1 MCEAVFSHHT
11 ALPDNISPK
20 GEDGYRNR
28 LCCEAAELQEIESYF
43 WEEIIS
49 EEDLIAKLKQNR
61 PLNVKA
67 GFDPTAPDLHLGHTV
82 VLQKM
87 KHFQELGH
95 NVTFL
100 IGDFTGMI
108 GDPTGKSETRKPLI
122 KEQVLA
128 NAETYKEQVFKILD
142 PEKTKICFNSAW
154 LEPLTMKETLSLMAK
169 FTVARIIERDD
180 FQKRYKSG
188 EPIGMHEFM
197 YPIMQGFDSVNM
209 NADIELGGTDQ
220 KFNLLV
226 GRDLLRQY
234 GKEAQVAITMPIIEG
249 LDGVQKMS
257 KSLGNYVGISE
268 SPKDMFGKLMSISDE
283 LMFRYYTLLSDM
295 SLKDIEKMKQD
306 IETGDFPMTAKKNL
320 AKEIVS
326 RYHGTKAGVEA
337 EEEFVRVF
345 SNKNVPTDI
354 QEYKIQ
360 GCFLDIIL
368 ALNFASSKSEARRL
382 AEQGGIHFENE
393 KVYDLTTA
401 PEHEGILKVGKRKFA
416 KLIK

>member
-1 MCEAVFSHHT
+1 MH
-11 ALPDNISPK
+11 D
-20 GEDGYRNR
+20 
-28 LCCEAAELQEIESYF
+28 IESQL
-43 WEEIIS
+43 ELIKRGTAEIIS

-108 GDPTGKSETRKPLI
+108 GDPTGKTRKPLI

-306 IETGDFPMTAKKNL
+306 IETGDFHPMTAKKNL

>member
-1 MCEAVFSHHT
+1 MQ
-11 ALPDNISPK
+11 D
-20 GEDGYRNR
+20 
-28 LCCEAAELQEIESYF
+28 IESQL
-43 WEEIIS
+43 ELIKRGTAEIIS

-108 GDPTGKSETRKPLI
+108 GDPTGKSETRKPLT

-180 FQKRYKSG
+180 FQKRYKAG

-209 NADIELGGTDQ
+209 NTDIELGGTDQ

-268 SPKDMFGKLMSISDE
+268 SPKDMFGKLMSITDE

-306 IETGDFPMTAKKNL
+306 IETGDFHPMTAKKNL
-320 AKEIVS
+320 AREIVS
-326 RYHGTKAGVEA
+326 RYHGTKAGIEA

-345 SNKNVPTDI
+345 SNKNIPTDI

-382 AEQGGIHFENE
+382 AEQGGVHFENE
-393 KVYDLTTA
+393 KVYDLTLT
-401 PEHEGILKVGKRKFA
+401 PEHDGILKVGKRKFA

>member
-1 MCEAVFSHHT
+1 MH
-11 ALPDNISPK
+11 D
-20 GEDGYRNR
+20 
-28 LCCEAAELQEIESYF
+28 IESQL
-43 WEEIIS
+43 ELIKRGTAEIIS

-295 SLKDIEKMKQD
+295 GLKDIEKMKQD
-306 IETGDFPMTAKKNL
+306 IETGDFHPMTAKKNL

>member
-1 MCEAVFSHHT
+1 MQ
-11 ALPDNISPK
+11 D
-20 GEDGYRNR
+20 
-28 LCCEAAELQEIESYF
+28 IESQL
-43 WEEIIS
+43 ELIKRGTAEIIS
-49 EEDLIAKLKQNR
+49 EEDLIAKLKENR

-100 IGDFTGMI
+100 IGDFTGMV
-108 GDPTGKSETRKPLI
+108 GDPTGKSETRKPLT

-142 PEKTKICFNSAW
+142 PEKTKICFNSSW
-154 LEPLTMKETLSLMAK
+154 LEPLTMKEILSLMAK

-180 FQKRYKSG
+180 FQKRYKAG

-209 NADIELGGTDQ
+209 NTDVELGGTDQ

-234 GKEAQVAITMPIIEG
+234 GKQAQVAITMPIIEG

-268 SPKDMFGKLMSISDE
+268 SPKDMFGKLMSITDE

-295 SLKDIEKMKQD
+295 SLKDIAKMKQD
-306 IETGDFPMTAKKNL
+306 IETGDFHPMTAKKNL

-326 RYHGTKAGVEA
+326 RYHGAKAGAEA

-345 SNKNVPTDI
+345 SNKNIPTDI
-354 QEYKIQ
+354 QEYKIH
-360 GCFLDIIL
+360 GCFLDIML

-382 AEQGGIHFENE
+382 AEQGGVHFENE
-393 KVYDLTTA
+393 KVYDLTLT

>member
-1 MCEAVFSHHT
+1 MQ
-11 ALPDNISPK
+11 D
-20 GEDGYRNR
+20 
-28 LCCEAAELQEIESYF
+28 IESQL
-43 WEEIIS
+43 ELIKRGTAEIIS
-49 EEDLIAKLKQNR
+49 EEDLTAKLKQNR
-61 PLNVKA
+61 PLNIKA

-108 GDPTGKSETRKPLI
+108 GDPTGKSETRKPLT

-180 FQKRYKSG
+180 FQKRYKTG

-197 YPIMQGFDSVNM
+197 YPIMQGFDSVQM

-234 GKEAQVAITMPIIEG
+234 GRQAQVAITMPIIEG

-268 SPKDMFGKLMSISDE
+268 SPKDMFGKLMSITDE

-295 SLKDIEKMKQD
+295 SLKDIEKMKRD
-306 IETGDFPMTAKKNL
+306 IENDDFHPMTAKKNL

-326 RYHGTKAGVEA
+326 RYHGTKAGIEA

-345 SNKNVPTDI
+345 SNKNIPADI
-354 QEYKIQ
+354 QEYKIK

-382 AEQGGIHFENE
+382 AEQGGVHFENE
-393 KVYDLTTA
+393 KVYDLTLT
-401 PEHEGILKVGKRKFA
+401 PEHEGILKIGKRKFA

>member
-1 MCEAVFSHHT
+1 MH
-11 ALPDNISPK
+11 D
-20 GEDGYRNR
+20 
-28 LCCEAAELQEIESYF
+28 IESQL
-43 WEEIIS
+43 ELIKRGTAEIIS

-128 NAETYKEQVFKILD
+128 NAETYKEQVFKIL
-142 PEKTKICFNSAW
+142 ETKKTKICFNSAW

-306 IETGDFPMTAKKNL
+306 IETGDFHPMTAKKNL

>member
-1 MCEAVFSHHT
+1 MQ
-11 ALPDNISPK
+11 D
-20 GEDGYRNR
+20 
-28 LCCEAAELQEIESYF
+28 IESQL
-43 WEEIIS
+43 ELIKRGTAEIIS
-49 EEDLIAKLKQNR
+49 EEDLTAKLKQNR
-61 PLNVKA
+61 PLNIKA

-108 GDPTGKSETRKPLI
+108 GDPTGKSETRKPLT

-180 FQKRYKSG
+180 FQKRYKTG

-197 YPIMQGFDSVNM
+197 YPIMQGFDSVQM

-234 GKEAQVAITMPIIEG
+234 GRQAQVAITMPIIEG

-268 SPKDMFGKLMSISDE
+268 SPKDMFGKLMSITDE

-306 IETGDFPMTAKKNL
+306 IETGDFHPMTAKKNL

-326 RYHGTKAGVEA
+326 RYHGTKAGIEA

-345 SNKNVPTDI
+345 SNKNIPTDI
-354 QEYKIQ
+354 QEYKIK

-382 AEQGGIHFENE
+382 AEQGGVHFENE
-393 KVYDLTTA
+393 KVYDLTLI
-401 PEHEGILKVGKRKFA
+401 PEYEGILKICKRKFA

>member
-1 MCEAVFSHHT
+1 MKDINTQLELIRRGT
-11 ALPDNISPK
+11 A
-20 GEDGYRNR
+20 
-28 LCCEAAELQEIESYF
+28 
-43 WEEIIS
+43 EIIS
-49 EEDLIAKLKQNR
+49 EEDLIAKLKENR

-108 GDPTGKSETRKPLI
+108 GDPTGKSETRKPLT

-142 PEKTKICFNSAW
+142 PEKTKICFNSSW
-154 LEPLTMKETLSLMAK
+154 LETMTMKETLSLMAK

-180 FQKRYKSG
+180 FQKRYKAG

-197 YPIMQGFDSVNM
+197 YPIMQGYDSVCM

-234 GKEAQVAITMPIIEG
+234 GKQAQVAVTMPIIEG

-268 SPKDMFGKLMSISDE
+268 SPKDMFGKLMSITDE

-295 SLKDIEKMKQD
+295 SLADIEKMKKD
-306 IETGDFPMTAKKNL
+306 IETGDFHPMQAKKNL
-320 AKEIVS
+320 AREIVT
-326 RYHGTKAGVEA
+326 RYHGSQAGIDA
-337 EEEFVRVF
+337 EEEFVRIF
-345 SNKNVPTDI
+345 SNRNTPTDI
-354 QEYKIQ
+354 QEYKIS
-360 GCFLDIIL
+360 GNFLDIIL

-382 AEQGGIHFENE
+382 AEQGGVHFENE
-393 KVYDLTTA
+393 KIYDLTIT
-401 PEHEGILKVGKRKFA
+401 PDHEGILKVGKRKFA
-416 KLIK
+416 KLVK

>member
-1 MCEAVFSHHT
+1 MQ
-11 ALPDNISPK
+11 D
-20 GEDGYRNR
+20 
-28 LCCEAAELQEIESYF
+28 IESQLALIKRGTA
-43 WEEIIS
+43 EIIS

-108 GDPTGKSETRKPLI
+108 GDPTGKSETRKPLT
-122 KEQVLA
+122 KEQVIA

-142 PEKTKICFNSAW
+142 PEKTKICFNSTW

-180 FQKRYKSG
+180 FQKRYKAG

-209 NADIELGGTDQ
+209 DTDVELGGTDQ

-234 GKEAQVAITMPIIEG
+234 GKETQVAITMPIIEG

-268 SPKDMFGKLMSISDE
+268 SPKEMFGKLMSITDD
-283 LMFRYYTLLSDM
+283 LMFRYYELLSDM
-295 SLKDIEKMKQD
+295 SLQDIEKMKKD
-306 IETGDFPMTAKKNL
+306 IETGDFHPMTAKKNL
-320 AKEIVS
+320 AKEIVA
-326 RYHGTKAGVEA
+326 RYHGTKAGAEA

-345 SNKNVPTDI
+345 SNKNIPTDI
-354 QEYKIQ
+354 EEYKIQ
-360 GCFLDIIL
+360 GTFLDIIL

-382 AEQGGIHFENE
+382 AEQGGVHFENE
-393 KVYDLTTA
+393 KIYDLTTA
-401 PEHEGILKVGKRKFA
+401 PDHEGILKVGKRKFA

>member
-1 MCEAVFSHHT
+1 MH
-11 ALPDNISPK
+11 D
-20 GEDGYRNR
+20 
-28 LCCEAAELQEIESYF
+28 IESQL
-43 WEEIIS
+43 ELMKRGTAEIIS

-306 IETGDFPMTAKKNL
+306 IETGDFHPMTAKKNL

>member
-1 MCEAVFSHHT
+1 MKDINTQLELIRRGT
-11 ALPDNISPK
+11 A
-20 GEDGYRNR
+20 
-28 LCCEAAELQEIESYF
+28 
-43 WEEIIS
+43 EIIS
-49 EEDLIAKLKQNR
+49 EEDLIAKLKENR

-108 GDPTGKSETRKPLI
+108 GDPTGKSETRKPLT

-128 NAETYKEQVFKILD
+128 NAETYKEQVFKILY
-142 PEKTKICFNSAW
+142 PEKTKICFNSSW
-154 LEPLTMKETLSLMAK
+154 LEPMTMKETLSLMAK

-180 FQKRYKSG
+180 FQKRYKAG

-197 YPIMQGFDSVNM
+197 YPIMQGYDSVCM

-234 GKEAQVAITMPIIEG
+234 GKQAQVAVTMPIIEG

-268 SPKDMFGKLMSISDE
+268 SPKDMFGKLMSITDE

-295 SLKDIEKMKQD
+295 SLADIEKMKKD
-306 IETGDFPMTAKKNL
+306 IETGDFHPMQAKKNL
-320 AKEIVS
+320 AREIVT
-326 RYHGTKAGVEA
+326 RYHGSQAGIDA
-337 EEEFVRVF
+337 EEEFVRIF
-345 SNKNVPTDI
+345 SNRNTPTDI
-354 QEYKIQ
+354 QEYKIS
-360 GCFLDIIL
+360 GNFLDIIL

-382 AEQGGIHFENE
+382 AEQGGVHFENE
-393 KVYDLTTA
+393 KIYDLTIT
-401 PEHEGILKVGKRKFA
+401 PDHEGILKVGKRKFA
-416 KLIK
+416 KLVK

>member
-1 MCEAVFSHHT
+1 MEDINTQLELIRRGT
-11 ALPDNISPK
+11 A
-20 GEDGYRNR
+20 
-28 LCCEAAELQEIESYF
+28 
-43 WEEIIS
+43 EIIS
-49 EEDLIAKLKQNR
+49 EEDLIAKLKENR

-108 GDPTGKSETRKPLI
+108 GDPTGKSETRKPLT

-142 PEKTKICFNSAW
+142 PEKTKICFNSSW
-154 LEPLTMKETLSLMAK
+154 LEPMTMKETLSLMAK

-180 FQKRYKSG
+180 FQKRYKAG

-197 YPIMQGFDSVNM
+197 YPIMQGYDSVCM

-234 GKEAQVAITMPIIEG
+234 GKQAQIAITMPIIEG

-268 SPKDMFGKLMSISDE
+268 SPKDMFGKLMSITDE

-295 SLKDIEKMKQD
+295 SLADIEKMKKD
-306 IETGDFPMTAKKNL
+306 IETGDFHPMQAKKNL
-320 AKEIVS
+320 AREIVT
-326 RYHGTKAGVEA
+326 RYHGAQAGLDA
-337 EEEFVRVF
+337 EEEFVRIF
-345 SNKNVPTDI
+345 SNRNTPTDI
-354 QEYKIQ
+354 QEYKIS
-360 GCFLDIIL
+360 GNFLDIIL

-382 AEQGGIHFENE
+382 AEQGGVHFENE
-393 KVYDLTTA
+393 KIYNLTIT
-401 PEHEGILKVGKRKFA
+401 PDHEGILKVGKRKFA
-416 KLIK
+416 KLVK

>member
-1 MCEAVFSHHT
+1 MQ
-11 ALPDNISPK
+11 N
-20 GEDGYRNR
+20 
-28 LCCEAAELQEIESYF
+28 IESKLAIIKRSTA
-43 WEEIIS
+43 EIIS

-108 GDPTGKSETRKPLI
+108 GDPTGKSETRKPLT
-122 KEQVLA
+122 KEQVIA

-142 PEKTKICFNSAW
+142 PEKTKICFNSTW

-180 FQKRYKSG
+180 FQKRYKAG

-209 NADIELGGTDQ
+209 NTDVELGGTDQ

-234 GKEAQVAITMPIIEG
+234 GKETQVAITMPIIEG

-268 SPKDMFGKLMSISDE
+268 SPKEMFGKLMSITDD
-283 LMFRYYTLLSDM
+283 LMFRYYELLSDM
-295 SLKDIEKMKQD
+295 SLQDIEKMKKD
-306 IETGDFPMTAKKNL
+306 IETGDFHPMTAKKNL
-320 AKEIVS
+320 AKEIVA
-326 RYHGTKAGVEA
+326 RYHGTKAGAEA

-345 SNKNVPTDI
+345 SNKNIPTDI
-354 QEYKIQ
+354 EEYKIQ
-360 GCFLDIIL
+360 GTFLDIIL

-382 AEQGGIHFENE
+382 AEQGGVHFENE
-393 KVYDLTTA
+393 KIYDLTTA
-401 PEHEGILKVGKRKFA
+401 PDHEGILKVGKRKFA

>member
-1 MCEAVFSHHT
+1 MH
-11 ALPDNISPK
+11 D
-20 GEDGYRNR
+20 
-28 LCCEAAELQEIESYF
+28 IESQL
-43 WEEIIS
+43 ELIKRGTAEIIS
-49 EEDLIAKLKQNR
+49 EEDVIAKLKQNR

-306 IETGDFPMTAKKNL
+306 IETGDFHPMTAKKNL

>member
-1 MCEAVFSHHT
+1 MH
-11 ALPDNISPK
+11 D
-20 GEDGYRNR
+20 
-28 LCCEAAELQEIESYF
+28 IESQL
-43 WEEIIS
+43 ELIKRGTAEIIS

-108 GDPTGKSETRKPLI
+108 GDPTGKSETRKPLT

-142 PEKTKICFNSAW
+142 PEKTKICYNSAW

-295 SLKDIEKMKQD
+295 SLKDIEKMKHD
-306 IETGDFPMTAKKNL
+306 IETGDFHPMTAKKNL

-393 KVYDLTTA
+393 KVYDLTIA

>member
-1 MCEAVFSHHT
+1 MQ
-11 ALPDNISPK
+11 D
-20 GEDGYRNR
+20 
-28 LCCEAAELQEIESYF
+28 IESQLALIKRGTA
-43 WEEIIS
+43 EIIS

-108 GDPTGKSETRKPLI
+108 GDPTGKSETRKPLT
-122 KEQVLA
+122 KEQVIA

-142 PEKTKICFNSAW
+142 PEKTKICFNSTW

-180 FQKRYKSG
+180 FQKRYKAG

-209 NADIELGGTDQ
+209 NTDVELGGTDQ

-268 SPKDMFGKLMSISDE
+268 SPKEMFGKLMSITDD
-283 LMFRYYTLLSDM
+283 LMFRYYELLSDI
-295 SLKDIEKMKQD
+295 SLQDIEKMKKD
-306 IETGDFPMTAKKNL
+306 IETGDFHPMTAKKNL
-320 AKEIVS
+320 AKEIVA
-326 RYHGTKAGVEA
+326 RYHGTKAGAEA

-345 SNKNVPTDI
+345 SNKNIPKDI
-354 QEYKIQ
+354 EEYKIQ
-360 GCFLDIIL
+360 GTFLDIIL

-393 KVYDLTTA
+393 KIYDLTTV
-401 PEHEGILKVGKRKFA
+401 PDHEGILKVGKRKFA

>member
-1 MCEAVFSHHT
+1 MQ
-11 ALPDNISPK
+11 D
-20 GEDGYRNR
+20 
-28 LCCEAAELQEIESYF
+28 IESQLALIKRGTA
-43 WEEIIS
+43 EIIS

-108 GDPTGKSETRKPLI
+108 GDPTGKSETRKPLT
-122 KEQVLA
+122 KEQVIA

-142 PEKTKICFNSAW
+142 PEKTKICFNSTW

-180 FQKRYKSG
+180 FQKRYKAG

-209 NADIELGGTDQ
+209 NTDVELGGTDQ

-268 SPKDMFGKLMSISDE
+268 SPKEMFGKLMSITDD
-283 LMFRYYTLLSDM
+283 LMFRYYELLSDI
-295 SLKDIEKMKQD
+295 SLQDIEKMKKD
-306 IETGDFPMTAKKNL
+306 IETGDFHPMTAKKNL
-320 AKEIVS
+320 AKEIVA
-326 RYHGTKAGVEA
+326 RYHGTKAGAEA

-345 SNKNVPTDI
+345 SNKNIPTDI
-354 QEYKIQ
+354 EEYKIQ
-360 GCFLDIIL
+360 GTFLDIIL

-393 KVYDLTTA
+393 KIYDLTTA
-401 PEHEGILKVGKRKFA
+401 PDHEGILKVGKRKFA

>member
-1 MCEAVFSHHT
+1 MEDINTQLELIRRGT
-11 ALPDNISPK
+11 A
-20 GEDGYRNR
+20 
-28 LCCEAAELQEIESYF
+28 
-43 WEEIIS
+43 EIIS
-49 EEDLIAKLKQNR
+49 EEDLIAKLKENR

-108 GDPTGKSETRKPLI
+108 GDPTGKSETRKPLT

-142 PEKTKICFNSAW
+142 PEKTKICFNSSW
-154 LEPLTMKETLSLMAK
+154 LEPMTMKETLSLMAK

-180 FQKRYKSG
+180 FQKRYKAG

-197 YPIMQGFDSVNM
+197 YPIMQGYDSVCM

-234 GKEAQVAITMPIIEG
+234 GKQAQIAITMPIIEG

-268 SPKDMFGKLMSISDE
+268 SPKDMFGKLMSITDE

-295 SLKDIEKMKQD
+295 SLADIEKMKKD
-306 IETGDFPMTAKKNL
+306 IETGDFHPMQAKKNL
-320 AKEIVS
+320 AREIVT
-326 RYHGTKAGVEA
+326 RYHGAQAGLDA
-337 EEEFVRVF
+337 EEEFVRIF
-345 SNKNVPTDI
+345 SYSNTPTDI
-354 QEYKIQ
+354 QEYKIS
-360 GCFLDIIL
+360 GNFLDIIL

-382 AEQGGIHFENE
+382 AEQGGVHFENE
-393 KVYDLTTA
+393 KIYDLTIT
-401 PEHEGILKVGKRKFA
+401 PDHEGILKVGKRKFA
-416 KLIK
+416 KLVK

>member
-1 MCEAVFSHHT
+1 MEDINTQLELIRRGT
-11 ALPDNISPK
+11 A
-20 GEDGYRNR
+20 
-28 LCCEAAELQEIESYF
+28 
-43 WEEIIS
+43 EIIS
-49 EEDLIAKLKQNR
+49 EEDLIAKLKENR

-108 GDPTGKSETRKPLI
+108 GDPTGKSETRKPLT

-142 PEKTKICFNSAW
+142 PEKTKICFNSSW
-154 LEPLTMKETLSLMAK
+154 LEPMTMKETLSLMAK

-180 FQKRYKSG
+180 FQKRYKAG

-197 YPIMQGFDSVNM
+197 YPIMQGYDSVCM

-234 GKEAQVAITMPIIEG
+234 GKQAQIAITMPIIEG

-268 SPKDMFGKLMSISDE
+268 SPKDMFGKLMSITDE

-295 SLKDIEKMKQD
+295 SLADIEKMKKD
-306 IETGDFPMTAKKNL
+306 IETGDFHPMQAKKNL
-320 AKEIVS
+320 AREIVT
-326 RYHGTKAGVEA
+326 RYHGAQAGLDA
-337 EEEFVRVF
+337 EEEFVRIF
-345 SNKNVPTDI
+345 SNRNTPTDI
-354 QEYKIQ
+354 QEYKIS
-360 GCFLDIIL
+360 GNFLDIIL

-382 AEQGGIHFENE
+382 AEQGGVHFENE
-393 KVYDLTTA
+393 KIYDLTNT
-401 PEHEGILKVGKRKFA
+401 PDHEGILKVGKRKFA
-416 KLIK
+416 KLVK

>member
-1 MCEAVFSHHT
+1 MQ
-11 ALPDNISPK
+11 D
-20 GEDGYRNR
+20 
-28 LCCEAAELQEIESYF
+28 IESQL
-43 WEEIIS
+43 ELIKRGTAEIIS
-49 EEDLIAKLKQNR
+49 EEDLIAKLKENR

-100 IGDFTGMI
+100 IGDFTGMV
-108 GDPTGKSETRKPLI
+108 GDPTGKSETRKPLT

-142 PEKTKICFNSAW
+142 PEKTKICFNSSW
-154 LEPLTMKETLSLMAK
+154 LEPLTMKEILSLMAK

-180 FQKRYKSG
+180 FQKRYKAG

-209 NADIELGGTDQ
+209 NTDVELGGTDQ

-234 GKEAQVAITMPIIEG
+234 GKQAQVAITMPIIEG
-249 LDGVQKMS
+249 LYGVQKMS

-268 SPKDMFGKLMSISDE
+268 SPKDMFGKLMSITDE
-283 LMFRYYTLLSDM
+283 LMFRYYELLSDM
-295 SLKDIEKMKQD
+295 SLKDIAKMKQD
-306 IETGDFPMTAKKNL
+306 IETGDFHPMTAKKNL

-326 RYHGTKAGVEA
+326 RYHGAKAGAEA

-345 SNKNVPTDI
+345 SNKNIPTDI
-354 QEYKIQ
+354 QEYKIH
-360 GCFLDIIL
+360 GCFLDIML

-382 AEQGGIHFENE
+382 AEQGGVHFENE
-393 KVYDLTTA
+393 KVYDLTLT

>member
-1 MCEAVFSHHT
+1 MH
-11 ALPDNISPK
+11 D
-20 GEDGYRNR
+20 
-28 LCCEAAELQEIESYF
+28 IESQL
-43 WEEIIS
+43 ELIKRGTAEIIS

-100 IGDFTGMI
+100 IGDFTGII

-306 IETGDFPMTAKKNL
+306 IETGDFHPMTAKKNL

>member
-1 MCEAVFSHHT
+1 MQ
-11 ALPDNISPK
+11 D
-20 GEDGYRNR
+20 
-28 LCCEAAELQEIESYF
+28 IESQLALIKRGTA
-43 WEEIIS
+43 EIIS

-108 GDPTGKSETRKPLI
+108 GDPTGKSETRKPLT
-122 KEQVLA
+122 KEQVIA

-142 PEKTKICFNSAW
+142 PEKTKICFNSTW

-180 FQKRYKSG
+180 FQKRYKAG

-209 NADIELGGTDQ
+209 NTDVELGGTDQ

-268 SPKDMFGKLMSISDE
+268 SPKEMFGKLMSITDD
-283 LMFRYYTLLSDM
+283 LMFRYYELLSDM
-295 SLKDIEKMKQD
+295 SLQDIEKMKKD
-306 IETGDFPMTAKKNL
+306 IETGDFHPMTAKKNL
-320 AKEIVS
+320 AKEIVA
-326 RYHGTKAGVEA
+326 RYHGTKAGAEA

-345 SNKNVPTDI
+345 SNKNIPTDI
-354 QEYKIQ
+354 AEYKIQ
-360 GCFLDIIL
+360 GTFLDIIL

-393 KVYDLTTA
+393 KIYDLTTA
-401 PEHEGILKVGKRKFA
+401 PDHEGILKVGKRKFA

>member
-1 MCEAVFSHHT
+1 MEDINTQLELIRRGT
-11 ALPDNISPK
+11 A
-20 GEDGYRNR
+20 
-28 LCCEAAELQEIESYF
+28 
-43 WEEIIS
+43 EIIS
-49 EEDLIAKLKQNR
+49 EEDLIAKLKENR

-67 GFDPTAPDLHLGHTV
+67 GFDPTAPDLHLGHTIIIK
-82 VLQKM
+82 KM

-108 GDPTGKSETRKPLI
+108 GDPTGKSETRKPLT

-142 PEKTKICFNSAW
+142 PEKTKICFNSSW
-154 LEPLTMKETLSLMAK
+154 LEPMTMKETLSLMAK

-180 FQKRYKSG
+180 FQKRYKAG

-197 YPIMQGFDSVNM
+197 YPIMQGYDSVCM

-234 GKEAQVAITMPIIEG
+234 GKQAQIAITMPIIEG

-268 SPKDMFGKLMSISDE
+268 SPKDMFGKLMSITDE

-295 SLKDIEKMKQD
+295 SLADIEKMKKD
-306 IETGDFPMTAKKNL
+306 IETGDFHPMQAKKNL
-320 AKEIVS
+320 AREIVT
-326 RYHGTKAGVEA
+326 RYHGAQAGLDA
-337 EEEFVRVF
+337 EEEFVRIF
-345 SNKNVPTDI
+345 SNRNTPTDI
-354 QEYKIQ
+354 QEYKIS
-360 GCFLDIIL
+360 GNFLDIIL

-382 AEQGGIHFENE
+382 AEQGGVHFENE
-393 KVYDLTTA
+393 KIYDLTIT
-401 PEHEGILKVGKRKFA
+401 PDHEGILKVGKRKFA
-416 KLIK
+416 KLVK

>member
-1 MCEAVFSHHT
+1 MQ
-11 ALPDNISPK
+11 D
-20 GEDGYRNR
+20 
-28 LCCEAAELQEIESYF
+28 IESQL
-43 WEEIIS
+43 ELIKRGTAEIIS
-49 EEDLIAKLKQNR
+49 EEDLIAKLKQDR

-108 GDPTGKSETRKPLI
+108 GDPTGKSETRKPLT

-180 FQKRYKSG
+180 FQKRYKAG

-209 NADIELGGTDQ
+209 NTDIELGGTDQ

-268 SPKDMFGKLMSISDE
+268 SPKDMFGKLMSITDE

-306 IETGDFPMTAKKNL
+306 IETGDFHPMTAKKNL

-326 RYHGTKAGVEA
+326 RYHGTKAGIEA

-345 SNKNVPTDI
+345 SNKNIPTDI

-382 AEQGGIHFENE
+382 AEQGGVHFENE
-393 KVYDLTTA
+393 KVYDLTLT

>member
-1 MCEAVFSHHT
+1 MQ
-11 ALPDNISPK
+11 D
-20 GEDGYRNR
+20 
-28 LCCEAAELQEIESYF
+28 IESQL
-43 WEEIIS
+43 ELIKRGTAEIIS

-100 IGDFTGMI
+100 IGDFTGMV
-108 GDPTGKSETRKPLI
+108 GDPTGKSETRKPLT

-142 PEKTKICFNSAW
+142 PEKTKICFNSSW
-154 LEPLTMKETLSLMAK
+154 LEPLTMKEILSLMAK

-180 FQKRYKSG
+180 FQKRYKAG

-209 NADIELGGTDQ
+209 NTDVELGGTDQ

-234 GKEAQVAITMPIIEG
+234 GKQAQVAITMPIIEG

-268 SPKDMFGKLMSISDE
+268 SPKDMFGKLMSITDE
-283 LMFRYYTLLSDM
+283 LMFRYYELLSDM
-295 SLKDIEKMKQD
+295 NLKDIAKMKQD
-306 IETGDFPMTAKKNL
+306 IETGDFHPMTAKKNL

-326 RYHGTKAGVEA
+326 RYHGAKAGAEA

-345 SNKNVPTDI
+345 SNKNIPTDI
-354 QEYKIQ
+354 QEYKIH
-360 GCFLDIIL
+360 GCFLDIML

-382 AEQGGIHFENE
+382 AEQGGVHFENE
-393 KVYDLTTA
+393 KVYDLTLT

>member
-1 MCEAVFSHHT
+1 MEDINTQLELIRRGT
-11 ALPDNISPK
+11 A
-20 GEDGYRNR
+20 
-28 LCCEAAELQEIESYF
+28 
-43 WEEIIS
+43 EIIS
-49 EEDLIAKLKQNR
+49 EEDLIAKLKENR

-108 GDPTGKSETRKPLI
+108 GDPTGKSETRKPLT

-142 PEKTKICFNSAW
+142 PEKTKICFNSSW
-154 LEPLTMKETLSLMAK
+154 LEPMTMKETLSLMAK

-180 FQKRYKSG
+180 FQKRYKAG

-197 YPIMQGFDSVNM
+197 YPIMQGYDSVCM

-234 GKEAQVAITMPIIEG
+234 GKQAQIAITMPIIEG

-268 SPKDMFGKLMSISDE
+268 SPKDMFGKLMSITDE

-295 SLKDIEKMKQD
+295 SLADIEKMKKD
-306 IETGDFPMTAKKNL
+306 IETGDFHPMQAKKNL
-320 AKEIVS
+320 AREIVT
-326 RYHGTKAGVEA
+326 RYHGAQAGLDA
-337 EEEFVRVF
+337 EEEFVRIF
-345 SNKNVPTDI
+345 SNRNTPTDI
-354 QEYKIQ
+354 QEYKIS
-360 GCFLDIIL
+360 GNFLDIIL

-382 AEQGGIHFENE
+382 AEQGGVHFENE
-393 KVYDLTTA
+393 KIYDLTIT
-401 PEHEGILKVGKRKFA
+401 PDHEGILKVGKRKFA
-416 KLIK
+416 KLVK

>member
-1 MCEAVFSHHT
+1 MQ
-11 ALPDNISPK
+11 D
-20 GEDGYRNR
+20 
-28 LCCEAAELQEIESYF
+28 IESQL
-43 WEEIIS
+43 ELIKRGTAEIIS

-108 GDPTGKSETRKPLI
+108 GDPTGKSETRKPLT

-128 NAETYKEQVFKILD
+128 NAETYKEQVFKILN
-142 PEKTKICFNSAW
+142 PEKTKICFNSSW
-154 LEPLTMKETLSLMAK
+154 LEPLTMKEILSLMAK

-180 FQKRYKSG
+180 FQKRYKAG

-209 NADIELGGTDQ
+209 NTDVELGGTDQ

-234 GKEAQVAITMPIIEG
+234 GKQAQVAITMPIIEG

-268 SPKDMFGKLMSISDE
+268 SPKDMFGKLMSITDE
-283 LMFRYYTLLSDM
+283 LMFRYYELLSDM
-295 SLKDIEKMKQD
+295 SLKDIAKMKQD
-306 IETGDFPMTAKKNL
+306 IETGDFHPMTAKKNL

-326 RYHGTKAGVEA
+326 RYHGTKAGIEA

-345 SNKNVPTDI
+345 SNKNIPTDI
-354 QEYKIQ
+354 QEYKIH

-382 AEQGGIHFENE
+382 AEQGGVHFENE
-393 KVYDLTTA
+393 KVYDLTLT

>member
-1 MCEAVFSHHT
+1 MQ
-11 ALPDNISPK
+11 D
-20 GEDGYRNR
+20 
-28 LCCEAAELQEIESYF
+28 IESQLALIKRGTA
-43 WEEIIS
+43 EIIS

-108 GDPTGKSETRKPLI
+108 GDPTGKSETRKPLT
-122 KEQVLA
+122 KEQVIA

-142 PEKTKICFNSAW
+142 PEKTKICFNSTW

-180 FQKRYKSG
+180 FQKRYKAG

-209 NADIELGGTDQ
+209 NTDVELGGTDQ

-268 SPKDMFGKLMSISDE
+268 SPKEMFGKLMSITDD
-283 LMFRYYTLLSDM
+283 LMFRYYELLSDM
-295 SLKDIEKMKQD
+295 SLQDIEKMKKD
-306 IETGDFPMTAKKNL
+306 IETGDFHPMTAKKNL
-320 AKEIVS
+320 AKEIVA
-326 RYHGTKAGVEA
+326 RYHGTKAGAEA

-345 SNKNVPTDI
+345 SNKNIPTDI
-354 QEYKIQ
+354 EEYKIQ
-360 GCFLDIIL
+360 GTFLDIIL

-393 KVYDLTTA
+393 KIYDLTTV
-401 PEHEGILKVGKRKFA
+401 PDHEGILKVGKRKFA

>member
-1 MCEAVFSHHT
+1 MKDINTQLELIRRGT
-11 ALPDNISPK
+11 A
-20 GEDGYRNR
+20 
-28 LCCEAAELQEIESYF
+28 
-43 WEEIIS
+43 EIIS
-49 EEDLIAKLKQNR
+49 EEDLIAKLKENR

-108 GDPTGKSETRKPLI
+108 GDPTGKSETRKPLT

-142 PEKTKICFNSAW
+142 PEKTKICFNSSW
-154 LEPLTMKETLSLMAK
+154 LEPMTMKETLSLMAK

-180 FQKRYKSG
+180 FQKRYKAG

-197 YPIMQGFDSVNM
+197 YPIMQGYDSVCM

-234 GKEAQVAITMPIIEG
+234 GKQAQVAVTMPIIEG

-268 SPKDMFGKLMSISDE
+268 SPKDMFGKLMSITDE
-283 LMFRYYTLLSDM
+283 LMFRYYTLFSDM
-295 SLKDIEKMKQD
+295 SLADIEKMKKD
-306 IETGDFPMTAKKNL
+306 IETGDFHPMQAKKNL
-320 AKEIVS
+320 AREIVT
-326 RYHGTKAGVEA
+326 RYHGSQAGIDA
-337 EEEFVRVF
+337 EEEFVRIF
-345 SNKNVPTDI
+345 SNRNTPTDI
-354 QEYKIQ
+354 QEYKIS
-360 GCFLDIIL
+360 GNFLDIIL

-382 AEQGGIHFENE
+382 AEQGGVHFENE
-393 KVYDLTTA
+393 KIYDLTIT
-401 PEHEGILKVGKRKFA
+401 PDHEGILKVGKRKFA
-416 KLIK
+416 KLVK

>member
-1 MCEAVFSHHT
+1 MQ
-11 ALPDNISPK
+11 D
-20 GEDGYRNR
+20 
-28 LCCEAAELQEIESYF
+28 IESQL
-43 WEEIIS
+43 ELIKRGTAEIIS
-49 EEDLIAKLKQNR
+49 EEDLIAKLKENR

-100 IGDFTGMI
+100 IGDFTGMV
-108 GDPTGKSETRKPLI
+108 GDPTGKSETRKPLT

-154 LEPLTMKETLSLMAK
+154 LEPLTMKEILSLMAK

-180 FQKRYKSG
+180 FQKRYKAG

-209 NADIELGGTDQ
+209 NTDIELGGTDQ

-234 GKEAQVAITMPIIEG
+234 GKQAQVAITMPIIEG

-268 SPKDMFGKLMSISDE
+268 SPKDMFGKLMSITDE
-283 LMFRYYTLLSDM
+283 LMFRYYELLSDM
-295 SLKDIEKMKQD
+295 SLKDIAKMKQD
-306 IETGDFPMTAKKNL
+306 IETGDFHPMTAKKNL

-326 RYHGTKAGVEA
+326 RYHGAKAGAEA

-345 SNKNVPTDI
+345 SNKNIPTDI
-354 QEYKIQ
+354 QEYKIH
-360 GCFLDIIL
+360 GCFLDIML

-382 AEQGGIHFENE
+382 AEQGGVHFENE
-393 KVYDLTTA
+393 KVYDLTLT

>member
-1 MCEAVFSHHT
+1 MQ
-11 ALPDNISPK
+11 D
-20 GEDGYRNR
+20 
-28 LCCEAAELQEIESYF
+28 IESQL
-43 WEEIIS
+43 ELIKRGTAEIIS
-49 EEDLIAKLKQNR
+49 EEDLTAKLKQNR
-61 PLNVKA
+61 PLNIKA

-108 GDPTGKSETRKPLI
+108 GDPTGKSETRKPLT

-154 LEPLTMKETLSLMAK
+154 LEPLTMKETLSLMSK

-180 FQKRYKSG
+180 FQKRYKTG

-197 YPIMQGFDSVNM
+197 YPIMQGFDSVQM

-234 GKEAQVAITMPIIEG
+234 GRQAQVAITMPIIEG

-268 SPKDMFGKLMSISDE
+268 SPKDMFGKLMSITDE

-295 SLKDIEKMKQD
+295 SLKDIEKMKHD
-306 IETGDFPMTAKKNL
+306 IENDDFHPMTAKKNL

-326 RYHGTKAGVEA
+326 RYHGTKAGIEA

-345 SNKNVPTDI
+345 SNKNIPADI
-354 QEYKIQ
+354 QEYKIK

-382 AEQGGIHFENE
+382 AEQGGVHFENE
-393 KVYDLTTA
+393 KVYDLTLT
-401 PEHEGILKVGKRKFA
+401 PEHEGILKIGKRKFA

>member
-1 MCEAVFSHHT
+1 MH
-11 ALPDNISPK
+11 D
-20 GEDGYRNR
+20 
-28 LCCEAAELQEIESYF
+28 IESQL
-43 WEEIIS
+43 ELIKRGTAEIIS

-197 YPIMQGFDSVNM
+197 YPIMQGFDTVNM

-306 IETGDFPMTAKKNL
+306 IETGDFHPMTAKKNL

>member
-1 MCEAVFSHHT
+1 MQ
-11 ALPDNISPK
+11 D
-20 GEDGYRNR
+20 
-28 LCCEAAELQEIESYF
+28 IESQLALIKRGTA
-43 WEEIIS
+43 EIIS

-108 GDPTGKSETRKPLI
+108 GDPTGKSETRKPLT
-122 KEQVLA
+122 KEQVIA

-142 PEKTKICFNSAW
+142 PEKTKICFNSTW

-180 FQKRYKSG
+180 FQKRYKAG

-209 NADIELGGTDQ
+209 NTDVELGGTDQ

-268 SPKDMFGKLMSISDE
+268 SPKEMFGKLMSITDD
-283 LMFRYYTLLSDM
+283 LMFRYYELLSDM
-295 SLKDIEKMKQD
+295 SLQDIEKMKKD
-306 IETGDFPMTAKKNL
+306 IETGDFHPMTAKKNL
-320 AKEIVS
+320 AKEIVA
-326 RYHGTKAGVEA
+326 RYHGTKAGAEA

-345 SNKNVPTDI
+345 SNKNIPTDI
-354 QEYKIQ
+354 EEYKIQ
-360 GCFLDIIL
+360 GTFLDIIL

-393 KVYDLTTA
+393 KIYDLTTA
-401 PEHEGILKVGKRKFA
+401 PDHEGILKVGKRKFA

>member
-1 MCEAVFSHHT
+1 MQDIATQLELIKRGT
-11 ALPDNISPK
+11 A
-20 GEDGYRNR
+20 
-28 LCCEAAELQEIESYF
+28 
-43 WEEIIS
+43 EIIS
-49 EEDLIAKLKQNR
+49 EEDLVAKLKENR

-95 NVTFL
+95 NVSFL

-108 GDPTGKSETRKPLI
+108 GDPTGKSETRKPLT

-154 LEPLTMKETLSLMAK
+154 LEILTMKEVLSLMGK

-180 FQKRYKSG
+180 FQKRYKAG

-209 NADIELGGTDQ
+209 DTDVELGGTDQ

-234 GKEAQVAITMPIIEG
+234 GKQAQVAITMPIIEG

-268 SPKDMFGKLMSISDE
+268 SPKDMFGKLMSITDE
-283 LMFRYYTLLSDM
+283 LMFRYYALLSDM
-295 SLKDIEKMKQD
+295 SMQDIEKMKHD
-306 IETGDFPMTAKKNL
+306 IETGDFHPMTAKKNL
-320 AKEIVS
+320 AKEIVA

-345 SNKNVPTDI
+345 SNKNIPTDI
-354 QEYKIQ
+354 TEHKIN
-360 GCFLDIIL
+360 GNFLDIIVS
-368 ALNFASSKSEARRL
+368 LNFASSKSEARRL

-393 KVYDLTTA
+393 KIYDLTLI
-401 PEHEGILKVGKRKFA
+401 PEHDGILKVGKRKFA
-416 KLIK
+416 KLVK

>member
-1 MCEAVFSHHT
+1 MH
-11 ALPDNISPK
+11 D
-20 GEDGYRNR
+20 
-28 LCCEAAELQEIESYF
+28 IESQL
-43 WEEIIS
+43 ELIKRGTAEIIS

-108 GDPTGKSETRKPLI
+108 GDPTGKSETRKPLT

-306 IETGDFPMTAKKNL
+306 IETGDFHPMTAKKNL

-382 AEQGGIHFENE
+382 AEQGGIHFESE